1 MGLKIIVFEACELV
15 NKDMIGK
22 SDPFVKIKFNGQEF
36 KSKKVRNS
44 LNPEWNF
51 SANLD
56 VDASKEHGDII
67 LEVFDDDFGSENF
80 IGSYTFS
87 LFQAIDDTDKEATW
101 HKLVGCNTGKISFS
115 TIYSPDEEP
124 AIQLKNDEDSS
135 IKNYT
140 PKDDMI
146 NHQSTE
152 DSNDQ
157 ADKSKDMVKANT
169 DSSES
174 NNTQIDITIETVP
187 KEEIKKDEIL
197 EEEKPID
204 NTNMDI
210 TSESVTN
217 EESKADKILEEE
229 DPINDS
235 DMAQTSNEETKDK
248 LNKNEE
254 KSVDNIKID
263 STIKSVPKEESNEE
277 KIVEEEKPID
287 DCDMAR
293 LSNNQ
298 KKEEPVDN
306 TNMDITSE
314 SVTNEESK
322 ADKIL
327 EEEDPINDSDVAQT
341 SNEETKDKLNKN
353 EE

>member
-22 SDPFVKIKFNGQEF
+22 SDPFVKIEFNGQEF

-124 AIQLKNDEDSS
+124 AIQLKNDEGSS

-174 NNTQIDITIETVP
+174 NNTQIDITIESVP

-204 NTNMDI
+204 DCDMARISNNQEKEEPVDNTNKDI
-210 TSESVTN
+210 TSESVPN

-263 STIKSVPKEESNEE
+263 STIKSVPKEKSNEE
-277 KIVEEEKPID
+277 KIVEEEKQSSEKKKDI
-287 DCDMAR
+287 
-293 LSNNQ
+293 SNN
-298 KKEEPVDN
+298 
-306 TNMDITSE
+306 T
-314 SVTNEESK
+314 
-322 ADKIL
+322 
-327 EEEDPINDSDVAQT
+327 
-341 SNEETKDKLNKN
+341 
-353 EE
+353 